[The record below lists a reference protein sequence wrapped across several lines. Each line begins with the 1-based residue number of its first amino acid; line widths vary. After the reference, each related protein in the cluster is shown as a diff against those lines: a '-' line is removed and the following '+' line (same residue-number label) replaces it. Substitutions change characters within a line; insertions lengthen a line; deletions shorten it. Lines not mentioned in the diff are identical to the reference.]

1 MTTAV
6 YIRVST
12 AGQNEAGQ
20 RADIERWLAGHGIT
34 DVQWFVDKRSG
45 DSLKRPAFERLQAAV
60 FAGEVKTV
68 IVWKLDR
75 LSRSLQDG
83 INTLIDWCKAGVRV
97 VSVTQQLDFSG
108 VTGQLVASV
117 LFAIA
122 QMETETRR
130 ERQASG
136 IRAAKKAGV
145 YKGRKPGSYSADP
158 ARVAELKA
166 KGLSASEIGTA
177 LDIGRATVYR
187 LLGSR
192 G

>member
-1 MTTAV
+1 MTTTGI

-20 RADIERWLAGHGIT
+20 RAEIERWLANHGIK
-34 DVQWFVDKRSG
+34 DVRWFVDKKSG
-45 DSLKRPAFERLQAAV
+45 ESLKRPAFEKLQAAI
-60 FAGEVKTV
+60 FAGEIKTV
-68 IVWKLDR
+68 VVWKLDR

-97 VSVTQQLDFSG
+97 VSVTQQLDFAG

-130 ERQASG
+130 ERQAAG
-136 IRAAKKAGV
+136 IRVAKQAGK
-145 YKGRKPGSYSADP
+145 YTGRKPGSTKADP
-158 ARVAELKA
+158 SRALALRA
-166 KGLSASEIGTA
+166 KGNTIDEISKA
-177 LDIGRATVYR
+177 LDVGRATVYR
-187 LLGSR
+187 LLKL
-192 G
+192 